1 MRSNRSIPSSQ
12 VIPELAYPDVSEA
25 AERLCTAFGF
35 AVRLRIANHRI
46 QLTLGSG
53 AVILIEGSPEPS
65 SGSSHGVLVRV
76 EDVDEHFAR
85 ARAAGTRVLGEP
97 TTYPYGE
104 RQYAMQDFAGH
115 RWVFSQ
121 SVADSDPADWG
132 GSLES
137 PDAAKLEAVHPVL
150 MAHDI
155 PDAVRFFE
163 SLGFKLE
170 FQDDPGAP
178 RYAGVARDGVVLHLQ
193 WHDAAQWAHPGD
205 RPAYRFLVRDVD
217 ALYAELSGRGALRD
231 EAASGGPWQ
240 KPGDTPWG
248 TREFHL
254 RDPSGN
260 VLQFYSPFQRDAGRP
275 SAD

>member
-25 AERLCTAFGF
+25 AEWLCKAFGF

-53 AVILIEGSPEPS
+53 AVILIEGSLEPS

-85 ARAAGTRVLGEP
+85 AQAAGARALGEP

-104 RQYAMQDFAGH
+104 RQYAAQDFAGH

-121 SVADSDPADWG
+121 SVADADPADWG
-132 GSLES
+132 GSLENAG
-137 PDAAKLEAVHPVL
+137 AARLEAVHPVL
-150 MAHDI
+150 MARDV

-163 SLGFKLE
+163 SLGFTLE

-205 RPAYRFLVRDVD
+205 RPAYRFFVRDVD
-217 ALYAELSGRGALRD
+217 ALYADLRERGVLPDQATSG
-231 EAASGGPWQ
+231 SPWQ

-248 TREFHL
+248 TREFHV
-254 RDPSGN
+254 RDPGGN
-260 VLQFYSPFQRDAGRP
+260 VLQFYGPLNSSSSQE
-275 SAD
+275 